1 MISKIAETELE
12 ITSVERKKAMEHPPK
27 LFDLTLLQVECNKK
41 YAFTAENTL
50 KIIQSL
56 YDKKLTDIFSASV
69 FQCICPCGIH
79 S

>member
-1 MISKIAETELE
+1 MLEKIAPLDLE

-50 KIIQSL
+50 KLIQSL
-56 YDKKLTDIFSASV
+56 YETTNMLKFPLY
-69 FQCICPCGIH
+69 
-79 S
+79 